1 MSSAL
6 SQVFRGPLKLVI
18 FDCDGVLVDSEE
30 TCCRLCAH
38 AAREAGWDVPDHLAV
53 QTFSG
58 MSLATIQPMIE
69 QKAGKN
75 LGPDWEPAMQQRFVA
90 AMKDGVEPMRG
101 VHAMLDA
108 VQKLGV
114 PVRVASNSSCEEMD
128 VKFAVTNLTP
138 YFNGRIHSARDM
150 GVPKPRPDVYL
161 KAAEA
166 EGVLPCECVVLED
179 SDPGAKAA
187 VNAGMACVMLREPA
201 KAVPD
206 WKGIERIEKLS
217 DFPNILSTLLKD
229 VP

>member
-1 MSSAL
+1 MSLAL

-30 TCCRLCAH
+30 TCCRLCAQ
-38 AAREAGWDVPDHLAV
+38 AAREAGWTVPDTLAV

-69 QKAGKN
+69 QHAGKK
-75 LGPDWEPAMQQRFVA
+75 LGPQWEPTMQQRFVA
-90 AMKDGVEPMRG
+90 AMKEGVEPIDG

-108 VQKLGV
+108 VHKLGI

-128 VKFAVTNLTP
+128 VKFEKTSLSP
-138 YFNGRIHSARDM
+138 YFKGRIHSARDM

-161 KAAEA
+161 KAAQA
-166 EGVLPCECVVLED
+166 QGVLPCECVVLED

-187 VNAGMACVMLREPA
+187 VDAGMACVMLRAPEKP
-201 KAVPD
+201 VPD
-206 WKGIERIEKLS
+206 WKGVERISKLS
-217 DFPNILSTLLKD
+217 DFPHILSNLVKVTS
-229 VP
+229 

>member
-1 MSSAL
+1 MTLAL

-30 TCCRLCAH
+30 TCCRLCAQ
-38 AAREAGWDVPDHLAV
+38 AAREAGWNVPDHQAV
-53 QTFSG
+53 HTFSG

-69 QKAGKN
+69 RNAGKK
-75 LGPDWEPAMQQRFVA
+75 LGSQWEPTMQQRFVA
-90 AMKDGVEPMRG
+90 AMKEGVEPVAG

-108 VQKLGV
+108 VRQLGI

-128 VKFAVTNLTP
+128 VKFEKTSLAP

-150 GVPKPRPDVYL
+150 GVPKPKPDVYL

-187 VNAGMACVMLREPA
+187 VDAGMACVMLRAAEKPI
-201 KAVPD
+201 PD
-206 WKGIERIEKLS
+206 WKGIERIGKLS
-217 DFPNILSTLLKD
+217 DFPNILSKLVK
-229 VP
+229 VSA

>member
-1 MSSAL
+1 MSLAL

-30 TCCRLCAH
+30 TCCRLCAQ
-38 AAREAGWDVPDHLAV
+38 AAREAGWDVPDALAV
-53 QTFSG
+53 HTFSG

-69 QKAGKN
+69 RNAGKK
-75 LGPDWEPAMQQRFVA
+75 LGTEWEPAMQQRFVV
-90 AMKDGVEPMRG
+90 AMKEGVEPITG

-114 PVRVASNSSCEEMD
+114 SVRVASNSSCEEMD
-128 VKFAVTNLTP
+128 VKFEKTSLST
-138 YFNGRIHSARDM
+138 YFDGRIHSARDM
-150 GVPKPRPDVYL
+150 GVPKPQPDVYL

-179 SDPGAKAA
+179 SDPGARAA
-187 VNAGMACVMLREPA
+187 VDAGMACVMLRAPE

-217 DFPNILSTLLKD
+217 DFPHILSKLIKVT
-229 VP
+229 P

>member
-1 MSSAL
+1 MTLAL

-30 TCCRLCAH
+30 TCCRLCAQ

-69 QKAGKN
+69 RNAGKK
-75 LGPDWEPAMQQRFVA
+75 LGSQWEPAMQQRFVA
-90 AMKDGVEPMRG
+90 AMKEGVEPIAG

-108 VQKLGV
+108 VQKLGI
-114 PVRVASNSSCEEMD
+114 PVRVASNSSREEMD
-128 VKFAVTNLTP
+128 VKFENTDLSS
-138 YFNGRIHSARDM
+138 YFTGRIHSARDM

-187 VNAGMACVMLREPA
+187 VDAGMACVMLRASE
-201 KAVPD
+201 KSIPD
-206 WKGIERIEKLS
+206 WKGVERISSLS
-217 DFPNILSTLLKD
+217 DFPNILSNLVKVTS
-229 VP
+229 

>member
-1 MSSAL
+1 MSTAL

-30 TCCRLCAH
+30 ACCRLCAQ
-38 AAREAGWDVPDHLAV
+38 AARDAGWDVPDHLAV

-69 QKAGKN
+69 QHAGKL
-75 LGPDWEPAMQQRFVA
+75 LGPQWEPTMQQRFVA
-90 AMKDGVEPMRG
+90 AMKEGVEPITG

-128 VKFAVTNLTP
+128 VKFAVTDLAP
-138 YFNGRIHSARDM
+138 YFEGRIHSARDM
-150 GVPKPRPDVYL
+150 GIPKPRPDVYL
-161 KAAEA
+161 KAAQE

-179 SDPGAKAA
+179 SDPGAQAA
-187 VNAGMACVMLREPA
+187 VSAGMACVMLRPPE
-201 KAVPD
+201 KSIPD
-206 WKGIERIEKLS
+206 WKGLERIEKLS
-217 DFPNILSTLLKD
+217 DFPDILSKLVKD
-229 VP
+229 SP